1 MRFNAL
7 SRVIETALN
16 KNRIP
21 VRVLAGVKF
30 FDRAEVKDI
39 LSYLTIIMNPD
50 YIPSLRRSINTPK
63 RGIGPKVSIKLT
75 LIHLNAKRT
84 YSLLKKL
91 RTSPKKLV
99 LHHLQCLKKD

>member
-91 RTSPKKLV
+91 RMSPKKLV
-99 LHHLQCLKKD
+99 LHHLQCLKKY